1 LYLTAHSHKTNNKNK
16 LLQAIRNLNI
26 MFSRLKRMVPLM
38 RRDRKPIEVDTLT
51 SYLVFVLPQT
61 HYFSQHDRSGTGF
74 LNRAITYGQTEGLG
88 NDLWRLDDILNTS
101 DECMD
106 DGFMLSPG
114 PVTEDGEMTR
124 LVLQYCVMP
133 APNLWPSFVSQ
144 PMVSEVDSKTLSRN
158 SFQT

>member
-1 LYLTAHSHKTNNKNK
+1 KR
-16 LLQAIRNLNI
+16 IRNLNI

-61 HYFSQHDRSGTGF
+61 QLCNYTIGTGF

-133 APNLWPSFVSQ
+133 AYEIAVWFLLIPQMSP
-144 PMVSEVDSKTLSRN
+144 PC
-158 SFQT
+158 